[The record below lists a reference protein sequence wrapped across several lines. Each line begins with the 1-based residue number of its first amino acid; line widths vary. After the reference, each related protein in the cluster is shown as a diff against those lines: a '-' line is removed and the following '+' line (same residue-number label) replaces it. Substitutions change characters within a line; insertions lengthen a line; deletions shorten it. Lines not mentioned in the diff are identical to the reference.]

1 MEFFNN
7 FKELI
12 DSNKLTPAGIAELHQ
27 HLEFDGFDITPD
39 PETDTE
45 PEQGVEI
52 RCFKDNYDVIEY
64 FSPNLFNAL
73 KKELAFSC
81 FDDEKYFQ
89 ELQANDG
96 FFSYVIEE
104 LIFIV

>member
-1 MEFFNN
+1 MEFYKN
-7 FKELI
+7 FQKLV
-12 DSNKLTPAGIAELHQ
+12 DSNKLTPAGVAELQQ
-27 HLEFDGFDITPD
+27 HLEFDGFDITPE

-45 PEQGVEI
+45 PEQCVEI

-73 KKELAFSC
+73 KKEQAFYL
-81 FDDEKYFQ
+81 FDDEAYFQ
-89 ELQANDG
+89 QLQANDC
-96 FFSYVIEE
+96 FFSYEIEG